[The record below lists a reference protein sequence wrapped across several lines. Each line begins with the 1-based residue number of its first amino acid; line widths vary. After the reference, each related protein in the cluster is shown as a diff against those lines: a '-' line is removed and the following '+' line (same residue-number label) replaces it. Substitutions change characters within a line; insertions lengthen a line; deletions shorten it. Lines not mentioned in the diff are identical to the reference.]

1 VNKKLLIL
9 IITAGVDMVGT
20 FLVLPILPFYAKSL
34 GANGFVTSC
43 LTAAFSLATL
53 ISAPYWG
60 RFSDRYG
67 RRPALLIALVGSALG
82 YLIFAF
88 ADSIWLLLLSRI
100 VQGAGGGTV
109 GVIQAYVAD
118 ATEPKNRAKA
128 LGWLS
133 AATNAG
139 VGVGPIIGSAAFTLG
154 KHVFALGD
162 HSFTLGSHTPGL
174 LAACICV
181 LNMYF
186 VWRNLRETRVVT
198 QNARRSV
205 PVERGWQVM
214 KRVVQHSDEPA
225 SRLIWIYA
233 IGLGAFYGVTTVL
246 ILYLGARFD
255 FNEQSIGPFFTYM
268 AGVSIISRAVLLGP
282 AIDKFGE
289 VRLARFG
296 TVLLALGLALIP
308 LAPTRFL
315 FFCVSPLLNV
325 GTAFTFPVVTSL
337 LSRVISVDERGV
349 YMGTQQAFGGIT
361 RVIFPLGAGLLYDR
375 VGTATP
381 FWVAAGL
388 VATTLLMGLNMESY
402 ARTDTPAPPTP
413 VPATPEE
420 VATAKL

>member
-1 VNKKLLIL
+1 
-9 IITAGVDMVGT
+9 
-20 FLVLPILPFYAKSL
+20 
-34 GANGFVTSC
+34 
-43 LTAAFSLATL
+43 
-53 ISAPYWG
+53 
-60 RFSDRYG
+60 
-67 RRPALLIALVGSALG
+67 
-82 YLIFAF
+82 
-88 ADSIWLLLLSRI
+88 
-100 VQGAGGGTV
+100 
-109 GVIQAYVAD
+109 
-118 ATEPKNRAKA
+118 
-128 LGWLS
+128 
-133 AATNAG
+133 
-139 VGVGPIIGSAAFTLG
+139 
-154 KHVFALGD
+154 
-162 HSFTLGSHTPGL
+162 
-174 LAACICV
+174 
-181 LNMYF
+181 
-186 VWRNLRETRVVT
+186 
-198 QNARRSV
+198 
-205 PVERGWQVM
+205 
-214 KRVVQHSDEPA
+214 
-225 SRLIWIYA
+225 
-233 IGLGAFYGVTTVL
+233 
-246 ILYLGARFD
+246 LYLGARFD

-402 ARTDTPAPPTP
+402 ARTDTPPPPTP

-420 VATAKL
+420 VVTAKL